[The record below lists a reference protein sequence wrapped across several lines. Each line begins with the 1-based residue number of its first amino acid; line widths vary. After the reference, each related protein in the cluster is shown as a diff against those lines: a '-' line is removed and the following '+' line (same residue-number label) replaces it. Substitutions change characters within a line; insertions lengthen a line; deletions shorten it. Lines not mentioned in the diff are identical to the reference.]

1 MTTLF
6 SNAKMLD
13 NSTKYLLVEDEYIK
27 YVGSEKPEGIFDRVI
42 DCTDKLIM
50 PGLYNCHTHSA
61 MTIFRGYGED
71 MPLDEWLNNRIFPAE
86 DLLTPESVYTAS
98 KHAAAEMLRNGIVS
112 YSDMYFFCDNTVRA
126 AAETGIKANIS
137 RSVVSFDNSADMAS
151 DERAKEGIRLFEQFN
166 NYADGRIKIDLS
178 LHAEYTNVEGMCR
191 YYAEEAK
198 RLGAIMH
205 VHVSET
211 EKEHFECIERHG
223 KTPTEFLSDCG
234 VFDTKAIAAHCV
246 YLSDNDISIFRDRG
260 VTAVHNPVSNLKLGS
275 GVMPLIKY
283 LDNNVSVALGSDGA
297 ASNNTLDIFK
307 EMNYAS
313 LLQKG
318 INRQPQRPIADEIIK
333 LATVNGAAAQN
344 RADCGVLD
352 KGYRAD
358 IILVDLSALNNIPY
372 YDMTYTAVYSANSS
386 NVCLTMVDGKI
397 LYENGEYTTI
407 DIEKLKYDMRETYA
421 NYFKKQN

>member
-6 SNAKMLD
+6 SNARMLD

-27 YVGSEKPEGIFDRVI
+27 YIGSERPGGSFDRVI
-42 DCTDKLIM
+42 DCTDKLLM

-71 MPLDEWLNNRIFPAE
+71 MPLSEWLNNRIFPAE

-137 RSVVSFDNSADMAS
+137 RSVVSFDNSADMSS
-151 DERAKEGIRLFEQFN
+151 DARAKEGIQLFEEFN

-191 YYAEEAK
+191 YYGEEAK

-211 EKEHFECIERHG
+211 EKEHLECIERHG
-223 KTPTEFLSDCG
+223 KTPTEFLADCG
-234 VFDTKAIAAHCV
+234 VFDAKAIAAHCV

-283 LDNNVSVALGSDGA
+283 LDNNVNVALGTDGA
-297 ASNNTLDIFK
+297 ASNNTLDVFK

-318 INRQPQRPIADEIIK
+318 INRLPQRPLADEIIK
-333 LATVNGAAAQN
+333 LATVNGAFAQN
-344 RADCGVLD
+344 RADCGVLAE
-352 KGYRAD
+352 GYKAD
-358 IILVDLSALNNIPY
+358 IILVDLAALNNIPY